1 MSNRTL
7 NTPQELADFLTGKEL
22 YNDGF
27 NMSSCKSAAQQQGWQ
42 SAQQRDIAHYKA
54 LVNDLGC
61 SVCDGFAM
69 VYERKGTNI
78 YLDRWGDWM
87 TVEVN
92 GKTIIDTRQPVFLS
106 QSA

>member
-1 MSNRTL
+1 MSKRTL
-7 NTPQELADFLTGKEL
+7 TTPQELRDYQIGKQL
-22 YNDGF
+22 YSDGKAMD
-27 NMSSCKSAAQQQGWQ
+27 NCTTQAQQQGWH
-42 SAQQRDIAHYKA
+42 SAQQRDIAYYKDI
-54 LVNDLGC
+54 VNDLGR

-92 GKTIIDTRQPVFLS
+92 GKTIIDTRQPVFLP